1 MTEKQ
6 IIELRKSIFSDVSD
20 YLQERLSNET
30 ESNSLN
36 EGFWGTGP
44 LDSDQVLDIRDRLI
58 DKNTHN
64 YLKEIK
70 RLHNGTPRESWYAV
84 GLCEFL
90 IDMHIKMNIPF
101 FLKDTDILDLYGKAI
116 ENSDD
121 ADWFREWNEPKKI
134 KASVENCRQNLK
146 KYKKII
152 EDS

>member
-6 IIELRKSIFSDVSD
+6 IIELKESIFSAVGE
-20 YLQERLSNET
+20 YLQERLQNET
-30 ESNSLN
+30 ESKSLN

-44 LDSDQVLDIRDRLI
+44 LDSDQVLDIRDKLI
-58 DKNTHN
+58 DKNTNN

-90 IDMHIKMNIPF
+90 IDMHIKINIPF
-101 FLKDTDILDLYGKAI
+101 FLKDTHILDLYEKAI

-121 ADWFREWNEPKKI
+121 ADWFREWNDPEKI
-134 KASVENCRQNLK
+134 KESIEKCRHNLK
-146 KYKKII
+146 KYTKII
-152 EDS
+152 EES

>member
-6 IIELRKSIFSDVSD
+6 IIELKESIFSAVGK
-20 YLQERLSNET
+20 YLQERLQNET
-30 ESNSLN
+30 ESKSLN

-44 LDSDQVLDIRDRLI
+44 LDSDQVLDIRDKLI
-58 DKNTHN
+58 DKNTNN

-84 GLCEFL
+84 GLNEFL

-101 FLKDTDILDLYGKAI
+101 FLKDTDILDLYEKAI

-121 ADWFREWNEPKKI
+121 ADWFREWNDPEKI
-134 KASVENCRQNLK
+134 KDSIEKCRQNLK
-146 KYKKII
+146 KYTKII
-152 EDS
+152 EES